1 MADKESLAAKFRAAA
16 QRAEADVRKK
26 QEETE
31 RVAKA
36 RDTLFADL
44 GGFCEAVGLVQCVAT
59 EKGVKLARG
68 EKGIQFDRGEGNDV
82 VVRLSDR
89 DLVARYAGDT
99 WWLGD
104 GPTAKPLWDDG
115 LVWLLVNWL
124 DMPNPTVAEEPVV
137 EAVAAPEVVT
147 TAPKPPAPKASTSKE
162 GAPADPTSTRRSG
175 QTFPGSRLQELKN
188 PWD

>member
-1 MADKESLAAKFRAAA
+1 MADKETLAAKFRAAA
-16 QRAEADVRKK
+16 QRAEAEAKKK
-26 QEETE
+26 QEEVE

-36 RDTLFADL
+36 RDLLFADL
-44 GGFCEAVGLVQCVAT
+44 AGFCEAVGLVQCAPS
-59 EKGVKLARG
+59 EAGVKLARG
-68 EKGIQFDRGEGNDV
+68 DKSIRFDRGEGNDV

-89 DLVARYAGDT
+89 DLIARFVGDA

-115 LVWLLVNWL
+115 LVWMLVNWL
-124 DMPNPTVAEEPVV
+124 DLPNPSAPEEPVA
-137 EAVAAPEVVT
+137 EAAAPEVLT
-147 TAPKPPAPKASTSKE
+147 TAPKPAAPKATSGKE
-162 GAPADPTSTRRSG
+162 GAPSDPTTSRRSG

>member
-16 QRAEADVRKK
+16 QRAEADLRKK

-44 GGFCEAVGLVQCVAT
+44 GGFSEAVGLVQCTAT
-59 EKGVKLARG
+59 ETGVKLARG
-68 EKGIQFDRGEGNDV
+68 EKGIRFDRGEGNDV

-89 DLVARYAGDT
+89 DLVARYVGDT

-115 LVWLLVNWL
+115 LIWLLVNWL
-124 DMPNPTVAEEPVV
+124 DMPNPSAAEEPVV
-137 EAVAAPEVVT
+137 EASAPEVVT
-147 TAPKPPAPKASTSKE
+147 TAPKPAAPKATSTGKE
-162 GAPADPTSTRRSG
+162 GAPADPTMSRKSG